1 MSANKKQVG
10 GQHYISPMQHW
21 DYVLANNIPYLEAQI
36 IKYVTRWRGKNGL
49 QDLEKAQHFL
59 EKLIEVNQPPI
70 NRDPTKVP
78 EYKSDDV
85 ALNPTKPWPG
95 RLYCTCELT
104 NNEQFPCPVH
114 KSKVQPYFGDD
125 EPGPGYV
132 NQDR

>member
-10 GQHYISPMQHW
+10 GRHYTSPMQHW

-36 IKYVTRWRGKNGL
+36 IKYLTRWRKKNGL

-59 EKLIEVNQPPI
+59 TKLIEVNQPPI

-95 RLYCTCELT
+95 RPFCTCEL
-104 NNEQFPCPVH
+104 NGPIACPIH
-114 KSKVQPYFGDD
+114 KDD
-125 EPGPGYV
+125 GSHPGSGYV
-132 NQDR
+132 NQG